1 MSNWLQRSMQEPDDH
16 ESQSI
21 AKKSIDP
28 QRSLSVH
35 SPKTSSSRT
44 SQKPSVRKSGLKIS
58 LFLNPL
64 QDLLHKST
72 RQKFLK
78 KIRKVLRLR
87 WVQVLL
93 LFFIFG
99 IMAWL
104 VAPRAYNKLKSFRAR
119 AQMEKF
125 HVAMQARRF
134 DEAANFLKLAQN
146 LRPDLPDVKKG
157 ILLFNAE
164 SGSPVALDAIQ
175 RLMKQNAATAEE
187 LLVLGEH
194 AAKRNMP
201 EITRQALTQL
211 GNARS
216 TRRTI
221 LEIRLKALDGDPND
235 VLQFAQIS
243 ASTASSEDADKIL
256 LEGASIAI
264 GEDWPASRDILIPL
278 SKKPT
283 ATGLAS
289 LRILARGALSKAPAE
304 EISGGL
310 AIELKSHP
318 LRNAGDL
325 LLAADL
331 QIASGTSSLKTL
343 VDELIATRASASR
356 EDSLALVQWLILKKE
371 YQAAVDF
378 IGEDRARLDAAWLF
392 LYLQA
397 QAQLEKWDVISSL
410 LNADDL
416 PPNTASLRLLFLAD
430 VAEKNADTIKAD
442 EFWRELQLKIPYEPG
457 GVRSKIIETA
467 LLLGHPDDASKLS
480 WVLARRKETAN
491 EGFRYVLSQ
500 MPSSTTADVFISVYE
515 EMLELL
521 PTSLLA
527 RRGLA
532 YYQLL
537 AEKNI
542 KDAAE
547 ISMADHK
554 NSVNKNTTRHIAAL
568 ALFRLGEV
576 AKADSLYDAFP
587 FPKNAPDASKAIRV
601 AILRKMNRPDQ
612 ADSIMAT
619 IDSTKLNPEEQL
631 LLALP

>member
-1 MSNWLQRSMQEPDDH
+1 M
-16 ESQSI
+16 
-21 AKKSIDP
+21 
-28 QRSLSVH
+28 
-35 SPKTSSSRT
+35 
-44 SQKPSVRKSGLKIS
+44 
-58 LFLNPL
+58 
-64 QDLLHKST
+64 
-72 RQKFLK
+72 
-78 KIRKVLRLR
+78 
-87 WVQVLL
+87 
-93 LFFIFG
+93 
-99 IMAWL
+99 
-104 VAPRAYNKLKSFRAR
+104 
-119 AQMEKF
+119 
-125 HVAMQARRF
+125 
-134 DEAANFLKLAQN
+134 
-146 LRPDLPDVKKG
+146 
-157 ILLFNAE
+157 
-164 SGSPVALDAIQ
+164 
-175 RLMKQNAATAEE
+175 
-187 LLVLGEH
+187 
-194 AAKRNMP
+194 
-201 EITRQALTQL
+201 
-211 GNARS
+211 
-216 TRRTI
+216 
-221 LEIRLKALDGDPND
+221 
-235 VLQFAQIS
+235 
-243 ASTASSEDADKIL
+243 
-256 LEGASIAI
+256 
-264 GEDWPASRDILIPL
+264 
-278 SKKPT
+278 
-283 ATGLAS
+283 
-289 LRILARGALSKAPAE
+289 
-304 EISGGL
+304 
-310 AIELKSHP
+310 
-318 LRNAGDL
+318 
-325 LLAADL
+325 LAADL

-457 GVRSKIIETA
+457 GVRSKIIVTA
-467 LLLGHPDDASKLS
+467 LLLGHPEDASKLS